1 MKKAFYIA
9 LVSAMITTG
18 IIKAAPALA
27 QEPVTAETN
36 ISVVRTIDLDLRS
49 SEGQRTLDRRLARA
63 AREVCGAASDVDV
76 AGKNDV
82 RKCRDET
89 LAKAR
94 DQREAVLA
102 GRGAV
107 IAVTAA
113 R

>member
-1 MKKAFYIA
+1 MKKAFYII
-9 LVSAMITTG
+9 LVSALITTG

-27 QEPVTAETN
+27 QEPVTAQTN

-49 SEGQRTLDRRLARA
+49 SEGQRTLDRRLAKA
-63 AREVCGAASDVDV
+63 AREVCGIASDVDV

-94 DQREAVLA
+94 EQREAVLA
-102 GRGAV
+102 GRGVV